1 VKERE
6 DHEVAA
12 SLLVEARAHV
22 ASQNG
27 AWPGSTHASPLEVL
41 VAVWK
46 SFPRHEPVDRLGF
59 ALARRALAEVEEDGG
74 GDSAVFDAA
83 LAALMRRD

>member
-1 VKERE
+1 VTERE

-12 SLLVEARAHV
+12 SLLVEARARV
-22 ASQNG
+22 AARNG
-27 AWPGSTHASPLEVL
+27 DWPGSAPASPLEAL
-41 VAVWK
+41 VAGWK

-59 ALARRALAEVEEDGG
+59 ALARRALAEAEDTAG

-83 LAALMRRD
+83 LAALRIS